1 MGSYEISLQVLV
13 TINKGE
19 LTMENELISFVI
31 DHLKHFKC
39 YPLEFEYKNKIYNY
53 NEIIN
58 IIENRKN
65 KKQKEN

>member
-1 MGSYEISLQVLV
+1 MI
-13 TINKGE
+13 KKF
-19 LTMENELISFVI
+19 MENELISFVI

-65 KKQKEN
+65 KKQKEKKNEV

>member
-1 MGSYEISLQVLV
+1 M
-13 TINKGE
+13 K
-19 LTMENELISFVI
+19 NELISFVI

-53 NEIIN
+53 NKIIN

-65 KKQKEN
+65 KKQKKKQK